1 MKVSLEFGNKKVDQD
16 QIEKGVEKMEKV
28 NSVVEKFKVGA
39 KKALREENTYLAGT
53 LGAISL
59 GLKYKGSLTDA
70 VKGAA
75 IGAGSV
81 VVMTGL
87 FEVFND

>member
-39 KKALREENTYLAGT
+39 KKALNDENTYFAGA
-53 LGAISL
+53 LGALSL
-59 GLKYKGSLTDA
+59 GLKYKGSVTDA
-70 VKGAA
+70 IKGAA
-75 IGAGSV
+75 IGSGSFI
-81 VVMTGL
+81 VMQGM
-87 FEVFND
+87 FEVFKD

>member
-28 NSVVEKFKVGA
+28 NSVVEKFKDGA
-39 KKALREENTYLAGT
+39 KKAMHEDTTYLAGA
-53 LGAISL
+53 LGALSL
-59 GLKYKGSLTDA
+59 GLKYKGSVADA
-70 VKGAA
+70 IKGAA
-75 IGAGSV
+75 IGSGSLI
-81 VVMTGL
+81 VMQGI